1 MKNYYDILEI
11 GMTATKENIYDA
23 YKNKISQFNSLPFH
37 TQKMINEI
45 KTLKEALYI
54 LGNTEKRKIYNK
66 KITLQNITD
75 DFDNTKICNRLFSI
89 VQN

>member
-1 MKNYYDILEI
+1 MKNYYDILDI
-11 GMTATKENIYDA
+11 GMTATKDDIYEA
-23 YKNKISQFNSLPFH
+23 YKNKISQFNGLHFH
-37 TQKMINEI
+37 TQQMINEI
-45 KTLKEALYI
+45 KNLKEALYV